1 MRIIKTFRPK
11 ARLISTIGSE
21 IIKDNY
27 AAIIELVKNSYDA
40 DANKVEISFSVRD
53 NNLIIIIKDDGIG
66 MSKETIFDKWL
77 VPATDD
83 KLVNKFSPKGR
94 KVQGR
99 KGIGRFSAGV
109 LGDKLTMKSVNNG
122 CESSIDIDWNE
133 FSSAKFL
140 DEVEVVI
147 DECKTNKP
155 NGTEFIIHPTVNQ
168 SKEWTD
174 ETLGELIKELSKTI
188 TPIKKE
194 TPEFRIFL
202 HIDNIVSLK
211 FSGNTEIKPFAILDL
226 YNYSAI
232 GSIKGQKIKFIY
244 ENKYE
249 NFKDEIEVDL
259 GDKLINICGNINF
272 EFRAFD
278 RDPSVIKSLTKN
290 EMFKKMDGSKMAESE
305 IREMLNDIC
314 GVFIYRNDF
323 RIRPY
328 GDVDFDWLNLD
339 KERVQNPSVKL
350 GANQLFG
357 IIKIEDE
364 EKSNLIDKSARD
376 GLKQNESYATFKK
389 IILYIIREIENKR
402 YSYRKNTGK
411 GRNVKTSENY
421 IILENIN
428 KLSSHREI
436 ETTVSDIL
444 KNEPLSDN
452 AKTNLKQ
459 TFDKYEKES
468 EKIAR
473 NIQEQI
479 AMYQGQA
486 TLGKIMDI
494 IMHEVKKPL
503 SWFNNNSEDMPVYYS
518 EYNRTGDMEWI
529 NKILEKAETAAEQSS
544 LIVALF
550 KRLDPLATKARK
562 TCQNIKIDKVIDDVI
577 TVFRRKI
584 EKYDIDININCDK
597 NISFFGWKSDLMMSL
612 TNIVENSI
620 YWLAAN
626 KSKKIININVTL
638 KEMKLIIDISDN
650 GPGIPIDYILS
661 GCIFDPGFSGKYE
674 GGSGL
679 GLPIAGEAIAR
690 NGGLLKAIE
699 SADGALF
706 RIELPMMGC

>member
-174 ETLGELIKELSKTI
+174 EALGELIKELSKTI

-194 TPEFRIFL
+194 TPKFRIFL
-202 HIDNIVSLK
+202 HIDNKVSLK

-550 KRLDPLATKARK
+550 KRLDPLATKARN

-679 GLPIAGEAIAR
+679 GLSIAGEAIAR